1 MLWTSRNKNKA
12 PSSSSKYPKKSH
24 VHAPKSE
31 SCLGGI
37 MDTNTVLKKR
47 GCVTFFIVHF
57 SSLRQGVDLHVPI
70 GTWLSIVHHNVCP
83 KYKNTPSMMGNK

>member
-12 PSSSSKYPKKSH
+12 LSSSSKYPKKSH

-37 MDTNTVLKKR
+37 LDTNTVLKKTR
-47 GCVTFFIVHF
+47 LC
-57 SSLRQGVDLHVPI
+57 DLLHSPLLI
-70 GTWLSIVHHNVCP
+70 IETGSGSTCTYQSMAIHHP
-83 KYKNTPSMMGNK
+83 P